1 MTEITYYVAA
11 TLDGF
16 IAGQQGEL
24 DWLHPFEQAGTDYG
38 LADFMATVDGLAMG
52 RSTYEV
58 TRSFGE
64 WPYGERPAWVLSRQ
78 VAPAEGALPSCVH
91 WGAAQ
96 PRDLVAQWSGLGLQ
110 HVWLVGGGQVAG
122 QFLQAGLVDH
132 LMLAT
137 IPVTLGAGLP
147 LWGAQQPMPPQ
158 RWALHAHQAYPNGV
172 LTQHFRRLGS
182 AAAPGG

>member
-1 MTEITYYVAA
+1 MTEVVYYVAA

-16 IAGQQGEL
+16 IAGPGGEL

-38 LADFMATVDGLAMG
+38 LADFMAGVDGLVMG

-58 TRSFGE
+58 ARSFGD
-64 WPYGERPAWVLSRQ
+64 WPYGQRPAWVLSHQ
-78 VAPAEGALPSCVH
+78 QAPSDGTLPPSVR

-96 PRDLVAQWSGLGLQ
+96 PQQLVAQWVEQGLRQ
-110 HVWLVGGGQVAG
+110 VWLVGGGHLAG
-122 QFLQAGLVDH
+122 QFLRAGLVDH

-147 LWGAQQPMPPQ
+147 LWGVPQ
-158 RWALHAHQAYPNGV
+158 AMARQHWALRAHQAYPNGV
-172 LTQHFRRLGS
+172 LTQHFKRE
-182 AAAPGG
+182 